1 MSEPIS
7 LRASEAACLDALR
20 SGTERQAMIALRSG
34 LNLPQTKAALGS
46 LAALKLATI
55 NGNRIWHVTPQGKVA
70 EILIAPTVRT
80 RGRPP
85 VTEVVPGTSAAR
97 LMALLDQPRRGAELV
112 ALLGVT
118 RQRVHQLVVALAARG
133 LIRFGDPN
141 SPTLVIA
148 LKDDSSTL
156 LRQEQERVLS
166 VFPETEAT
174 TLSKIARAT
183 RMHRGKIATIAEFLR
198 NAGLIEK
205 TGIAT
210 YGDLY
215 QLTAAGL
222 AHWQRSTTVRQADA
236 PPPPFRSDRVREVLL
251 HLESQ
256 GPTRTRDVGYRL
268 EIPQPSINA
277 LMQYLKRKNAVRT
290 QADLRRAPYELT
302 PDGLE
307 MLSAM
312 KRQAGDVAIA

>member
-1 MSEPIS
+1 MPKPIS

-20 SGTERQAMIALRSG
+20 SGTERQALIAMRAG
-34 LNLPQTKAALGS
+34 LNLPRTKAALRT
-46 LAALKLATI
+46 LASLKLAIIDRDHT
-55 NGNRIWHVTPQGKVA
+55 WHVTRQGMA
-70 EILIAPTVRT
+70 ARILIAPTVRT

-85 VTEVVPGTSAAR
+85 ETALVPGTSAAR
-97 LMALLDQPRRGAELV
+97 LMALLDRPRRGAELV
-112 ALLGVT
+112 ELLGVT
-118 RQRVHQLVVALAARG
+118 RQRVHQLVVALSARG
-133 LIRFGDPN
+133 LIRSADPN
-141 SPTLVIA
+141 YPTFVIA
-148 LKDDSSTL
+148 LKDDPSTL
-156 LRQEQERVLS
+156 LLQEQERVLS
-166 VFPETEAT
+166 AFPEAHAT
-174 TLSKIARAT
+174 TLSKIALVT
-183 RMHRGKIATIAEFLR
+183 PMYRGKVDTIAESLVKT
-198 NAGLIEK
+198 GLIEK

-222 AHWQRSTTVRQADA
+222 AHWQRSPTARHADI

-290 QADLRRAPYELT
+290 QTDLRRAPYELT

-312 KRQAGDVAIA
+312 KRQAGDVATA